1 MYQFTN
7 QIGRKSIQNIVWGTK
22 VIKQMTFLGVKEAG
36 GLCPG
41 VFTPLCPGI
50 GVFGPEDINLFNYS
64 T

>member
-1 MYQFTN
+1 
-7 QIGRKSIQNIVWGTK
+7 
-22 VIKQMTFLGVKEAG
+22 MTFLGVKEAG